1 MPDIKVVIGA
11 NYGDEGKGL
20 VSGCLARE
28 AAQENKSILTVFFN
42 GTVQRCHTYQGE
54 KLHCIGAGDLHGGDT
69 YYHPMFVVDPIA
81 LWLTNTMVYID
92 PLCRLILPCDV
103 VKNRETETKRGAARH
118 GSCGFGLFEAVKR
131 CANPRYSIVYGDL
144 QYPALVYEKITAI
157 QNEYNSDLENDELY
171 NLTNW
176 FKATQYLLKYCPSRI
191 LRDIYYKYDTIIYE
205 GGQGLLLSQKNVGDF
220 PHLTP
225 SCTGATNI
233 AKEISGLNCETD
245 IYYVSRSYMTRHGN
259 GPMEYECAKDDINST
274 IVDKTNQANEWQGSL
289 RFGFLNQ
296 EKLLERVKNDFATYH
311 EGVRAHMVYTQ
322 LNYTDNKLCVGENKL
337 EEIEK
342 PNFISSVYGSN
353 KEDEMFKAL

>member
-1 MPDIKVVIGA
+1 MVSSSDFISNDFKAYCRNHDITIKPYSQY
-11 NYGDEGKGL
+11 N
-20 VSGCLARE
+20 VSGLTETNETTRSLHGML
-28 AAQENKSILTVFFN
+28 SILDRLCRTIRNMAYNMGVAK
-42 GTVQRCHTYQGE
+42 QE
-54 KLHCIGAGDLHGGDT
+54 
-69 YYHPMFVVDPIA
+69 
-81 LWLTNTMVYID
+81 ID
-92 PLCRLILPCDV
+92 PGIMKVLLNI
-103 VKNRETETKRGAARH
+103 
-118 GSCGFGLFEAVKR
+118 
-131 CANPRYSIVYGDL
+131 
-144 QYPALVYEKITAI
+144 
-157 QNEYNSDLENDELY
+157 YNSSPHTAFYNILHKRISPNEMDNNNDLEDDELY

-176 FKATQYLLKYCPSRI
+176 FKATQYLLKHCLSRT

-225 SCTGATNI
+225 SSTGATNI

-322 LNYTDNKLCVGENKL
+322 LNYTDNKLCVGKNKL

-353 KEDEMFKAL
+353 KEDEMFKALQHDEECSRSQL